1 MKTATRTVFPVLV
14 ALGLTVLPAAAQQ
27 VESLGLVGGMSRA
40 TMGGGFFD
48 LVQDVGGTVNPRFG
62 VALGGFAS
70 FGLAPNTSL
79 RAELLFTQK
88 GVRIPTD
95 GGLRRR
101 DLDVTYFDMNGLVR
115 RRFPLASVTPW
126 VGAGA
131 TLSFRGSA
139 TGRIDDTEG
148 DFSDEVKGVDFG
160 FALEAGAGQGPWDVG
175 LRYLLGLSNISES
188 PDPDEESKNRGL
200 FLLVSYAFPR

>member
-1 MKTATRTVFPVLV
+1 MKTIRSATV
-14 ALGLTVLPAAAQQ
+14 ALALCGLAFAPAAAQQ
-27 VESLGLVGGMSRA
+27 LESLGVVGGLSRA

-48 LVQDVGGTVNPRFG
+48 LVQDVGGTVDPRFG
-62 VALGGFAS
+62 IALGGFAS
-70 FGLAPNTSL
+70 FGLAPNTSV

-101 DLDVTYFDMNGLVR
+101 DLDITYFDLSGLVR

-126 VGAGA
+126 VGAGPA
-131 TLSFRGSA
+131 VSIRGSA
-139 TGRIDDTEG
+139 TGRVGDSEG
-148 DFSDEVKGVDFG
+148 DFSDEVKGIDFG
-160 FALEAGAGQGPWDVG
+160 FALEAGAGKDQWDVG

-188 PDPDEESKNRGL
+188 SDPDEESKNRGL
-200 FLLVSYAFPR
+200 FVTFSYAFPR

>member
-1 MKTATRTVFPVLV
+1 MRIIRSALV
-14 ALGLTVLPAAAQQ
+14 AIALGALAAAPAAAQQ
-27 VESLGLVGGMSRA
+27 LESLGVVGGLSRA
-40 TMGGGFFD
+40 TMGGGFFE
-48 LVQDVGGTVNPRFG
+48 LVQDVGGTVDPRFG

-101 DLDVTYFDMNGLVR
+101 DLDITYFDLSGLVR
-115 RRFPLASVTPW
+115 RSFPLASITPW
-126 VGAGA
+126 VGVGPA
-131 TLSFRGSA
+131 LSFRASA
-139 TGRIDDTEG
+139 TGRVGDTQG

-160 FALEAGAGQGPWDVG
+160 FALEAGAGRDRWDVG

-188 PDPDEESKNRGL
+188 SDPDEESKNRGL
-200 FLLVSYAFPR
+200 FVTFSYAFPR